1 MIAAPPPHP
10 QERDKSINNLLIYFT
25 SLSSNLIA
33 GSFVSVE
40 GVEGGRLGGV
50 NKGRAEGCRG
60 VEEGNKKFC
69 CSVCARVV
77 SFVHAWR
84 SLSGA
89 AFGDSAPLSC
99 VFAAATLPPL
109 VQHTHTRR
117 GGWGGGQGKK
127 REEQCTNYQKEKN

>member
-1 MIAAPPPHP
+1 MVCNDSCPPP

-60 VEEGNKKFC
+60 VEETK
-69 CSVCARVV
+69 S
-77 SFVHAWR
+77 S
-84 SLSGA
+84 A
-89 AFGDSAPLSC
+89 AL
-99 VFAAATLPPL
+99 FAL
-109 VQHTHTRR
+109 VLFPSSMR
-117 GGWGGGQGKK
+117 GGV
-127 REEQCTNYQKEKN
+127 